1 MIVDG
6 LSSTFVWSPT
16 TLNLYF
22 SRTGLSLSWST
33 TTACWT
39 YLLRWRDWTAFE
51 QTKKGNSCLII
62 VNCKGKW
69 KWIVDGEY
77 RESETKTFVSSWTST
92 IWAALSGKAG
102 WFQENGEGQEICMF
116 IKLFRWKKWQ
126 TWILWHHHTR
136 FLVARKMTLHGN
148 GCVPFDLCLS
158 YPVPS
163 YP

>member
-1 MIVDG
+1 MVWAQLLSNPQQLLTCTLVKPVWVSADPLLQPAG
-6 LSSTFVWSPT
+6 LICWGEEIGLP
-16 TLNLYF
+16 LNK
-22 SRTGLSLSWST
+22 
-33 TTACWT
+33 
-39 YLLRWRDWTAFE
+39 
-51 QTKKGNSCLII
+51 QKKGNSCLII

-77 RESETKTFVSSWTST
+77 RESETKTFVSSWAST

-102 WFQENGEGQEICMF
+102 WFQENGEGQEFWMF
-116 IKLFRWKKWQ
+116 TKLFRWKKWQ
-126 TWILWHHHTR
+126 TWILWHHHIR